1 MAIAAGKLLNIK
13 DKKGSAQTKPG
24 LMMMPG
30 QAASA
35 KGTEPAEDQAQS
47 QGQSG
52 ILEDLKVIHEK
63 TLNIEDI
70 LRKTLKVQ
78 KEDIRDQ
85 RYESKSKKRKGSEN
99 ALELSLIHI

>member
-30 QAASA
+30 QAAAA

-52 ILEDLKVIHEK
+52 IPVSYTHLRAHE
-63 TLNIEDI
+63 TEACS
-70 LRKTLKVQ
+70 RMP
-78 KEDIRDQ
+78 
-85 RYESKSKKRKGSEN
+85 SS
-99 ALELSLIHI
+99 A